1 MGINTQDYFW
11 MQKAMKMASLAL
23 DYDEIPVGAI
33 LVHKN
38 TQIAEA
44 HNQPIKLHDP
54 TAHAEMLCLRQAGK
68 YLKNYRLNQT
78 TLYVTLEPCAM
89 CATAIMHARIG
100 RVVFGASDPKAGA
113 MGGYFSIPKKLSHLH
128 KNIEIVQGVYEKEN
142 SETLKQFF
150 KLKRY
155 KAYIYDKQKL

>member
-1 MGINTQDYFW
+1 MGISTQDYFW

-23 DYDEIPVGAI
+23 ECDEIPVGAVLI
-33 LVHKN
+33 YQN
-38 TQIAEA
+38 TQITEA

-68 YLKNYRLNQT
+68 FFKNYRLTQA

-113 MGGYFSIPKKLSHLH
+113 MGSYLSIPQKLAHLH
-128 KNIEIVQGVYEKEN
+128 KNIEIVSGVYAKEN
-142 SETLKQFF
+142 SEQLKQYFAN
-150 KLKRY
+150 KRLK
-155 KAYIYDKQKL
+155 K